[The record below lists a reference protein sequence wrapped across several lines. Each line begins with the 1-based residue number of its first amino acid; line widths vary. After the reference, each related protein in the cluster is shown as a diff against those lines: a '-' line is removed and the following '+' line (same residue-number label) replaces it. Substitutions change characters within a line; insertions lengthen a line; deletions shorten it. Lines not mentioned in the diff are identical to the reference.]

1 LSDTAPAI
9 TLTAIV
15 SKRKIALNDV
25 AVPTLVLLF
34 DQGTSNTLDP
44 VIGPVRDRW
53 PTAQRV
59 QIANVVDLRKFPK
72 IVRKVAET
80 LMSNSYKQNAAGVPA
95 DRDPA
100 DYIIILPDWDAKV
113 MKALGIESVSE
124 RLAAAVIAPGGK
136 LIGWA
141 QGEDAPARTV
151 AMLEEAGAV

>member
-1 LSDTAPAI
+1 LASAPAI
-9 TLTAIV
+9 TLTAVV

-44 VIGPVRDRW
+44 VIAPVRDRW
-53 PTAQRV
+53 PTAERV

-95 DRDPA
+95 DRNPA

-141 QGEDAPARTV
+141 QGDDAPARAV
-151 AMLEEAGAV
+151 AMLEEAGAA